1 MARTVASALALATT
15 AAVLFPTAA
24 HAVSGTSALTTAPI
38 ALAKAPEMT
47 YQVKKGDSFWAIARR
62 TGISMYDLASANG
75 LSIKDVIHPG
85 QRLRIPS
92 MRVKGGTKVA
102 PVAKKATTPALTKT
116 TPTAKKAPAT
126 KKSTSD
132 AAKKTLTRATAPASA
147 HYTVRPG
154 DTLSAIARS
163 HGTTV
168 AALASLNKI
177 TNPSRIYAGQRIM
190 LSASVSSHT
199 SARTAPKPSK
209 TTASRPTT
217 ASGMKRLVTNNFPGY
232 TYANATV
239 EAANINKN
247 ILVSRSHPSR
257 TQVRQMVAATA
268 RAMGVNPRLALA
280 HAYNESGFDATAV
293 SPANA
298 IGVMQVIPSS
308 GKWAESLVG
317 RKLDLLKVQDN
328 ITAGV
333 AIIRYLQANASSLDQ
348 GIAGYYQGLGG
359 VRKYGMRP
367 DTKVYV
373 SKIRATM
380 NRF

>member
-1 MARTVASALALATT
+1 MAPLGGKMARTVASALALATT
-15 AAVLFPTAA
+15 AAALFPTAA
-24 HAVSGTSALTTAPI
+24 HAAPGTSPLTAAPI
-38 ALAKAPEMT
+38 AITKAPEMT
-47 YQVKKGDSFWAIARR
+47 YQVKKGDSFWAIAHR
-62 TGISMYDLASANG
+62 TGVSMYDLASANG

-92 MRVKGGTKVA
+92 TRANIATKVA
-102 PVAKKATTPALTKT
+102 PVVKKTTTPVPAKT
-116 TPTAKKAPAT
+116 A
-126 KKSTSD
+126 SV
-132 AAKKTLTRATAPASA
+132 AKKTPTKTAVPASA
-147 HYTVRPG
+147 HYTIRPG

-190 LSASVSSHT
+190 LSASASSHT
-199 SARTAPKPSK
+199 PARTAPKPSK
-209 TTASRPTT
+209 ASTSRSATT
-217 ASGMKRLVTNNFPGY
+217 SGLKRLVTNNFPGY

-257 TQVRQMVAATA
+257 AQVRHMVAATA

-308 GKWAESLVG
+308 GKWAEGLVG
-317 RKLDLLKVQDN
+317 RKLDLLNVQDN

-373 SKIRATM
+373 SKIRAAM